1 MSGIGIGIS
10 FVLGGLIGWAADHLF
25 NRGEEMVIH
34 PLLCII
40 FGIVGGVVGSWALGT
55 LLGGSGL
62 TDILAQ
68 VGAGVAGSVL
78 ILLLI
83 RLFGMGDDY

>member
-1 MSGIGIGIS
+1 
-10 FVLGGLIGWAADHLF
+10 
-25 NRGEEMVIH
+25 MVIH